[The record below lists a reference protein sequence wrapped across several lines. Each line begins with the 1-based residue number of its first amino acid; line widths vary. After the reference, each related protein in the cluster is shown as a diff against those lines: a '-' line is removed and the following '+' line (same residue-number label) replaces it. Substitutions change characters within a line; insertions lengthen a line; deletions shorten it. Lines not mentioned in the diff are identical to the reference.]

1 MDIKE
6 AARRLGKSVITIR
19 RAIKDDK
26 LKASLEG
33 GKYIISDDALNEYA
47 LNTQESTLS
56 TQDDQEVK
64 HLQEENEKLDHE
76 INQLRK
82 QLDEREQQIEYLKE
96 QMQEKDKQIGELQK
110 ALQQAQVNLDHNQQ
124 LLAYAQLPW
133 WRKLGRKALTAPGD
147 IMDMEPDIEEKTAPE
162 EN

>member
-64 HLQEENEKLDHE
+64 HLQEENKKLDHE
-76 INQLRK
+76 INQLRNH
-82 QLDEREQQIEYLKE
+82 LDEREQQIGYLKE
-96 QMQEKDKQIGELQK
+96 QMQEKDKQIRELQK

-133 WRKLGRKALTAPGD
+133 YRKLRHKALAAPEGV
-147 IMDMEPDIEEKTAPE
+147 MDMEPEDRQRRDGE
-162 EN
+162 